1 MDASFSNFLPDS
13 ENNAGANICFLN
25 VEDRSHFVK
34 HTDVNTELI
43 CVLSGNP
50 SLLVGSHVEKCRSG
64 DFLLIGKD
72 LLHAVQIEPGEYAEL
87 VILHLN
93 DKFLDD
99 TVVILKDF
107 QPVGDLF
114 GQRNRGLLWR
124 NQSRDLITAVLNL
137 KTASGIAAVV
147 GLIEVLSELAS
158 QKEYHALNQ
167 IRSAPVFAHDI
178 TEEKIKRVFD
188 FTRVHYREA
197 ITLQQVASQVNFT
210 VTSFCR
216 YFKKMTGKNYYNYL
230 NEVRIDN
237 ACYILMENNSKSIE
251 EVCYIVG
258 YSSPSTFYKH
268 FKKIVN
274 MTPTE
279 YQDKA
284 MAGSRSIS
292 AA

>member
-1 MDASFSNFLPDS
+1 MDASFSNFLPES

-25 VEDRSHFVK
+25 GKDQRHFVK
-34 HTDVNTELI
+34 HTDSNTELI
-43 CVLSGNP
+43 CVLSGKV
-50 SLLVGSHVEKCRSG
+50 SVLVGSHVEQCRSG

-72 LLHAVQIEPGEYAEL
+72 LLHAVQIEPDEEATL
-87 VILHLN
+87 AILHVN

-99 TVVILKDF
+99 TVCMLKDF

-114 GQRNRGLLWR
+114 LQRNRGLLWR
-124 NQSRDLITAVLNL
+124 NQSADLIAAVLNL
-137 KTASGIAAVV
+137 KTVTGIAAVV
-147 GLIEVLSELAS
+147 RLIEILSELAS
-158 QKEYHALNQ
+158 QKEYHAINQ
-167 IRSAPVFAHDI
+167 IRSASVFSQDR

-188 FTRVHYREA
+188 FTQIHYREA

-237 ACYILMENNSKSIE
+237 ACHILMENDSKSIE

-284 MAGSRSIS
+284 MAGSRGIR